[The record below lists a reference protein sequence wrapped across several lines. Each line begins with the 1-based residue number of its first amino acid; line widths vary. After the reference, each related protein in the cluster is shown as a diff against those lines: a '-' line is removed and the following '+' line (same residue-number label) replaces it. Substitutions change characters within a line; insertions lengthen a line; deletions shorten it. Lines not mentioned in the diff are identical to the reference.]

1 MKIAKN
7 AVVSLRVEI
16 FDLGGALAGAQ
27 ELTYLHGGY
36 GNLFAKVE
44 AALDGLTPGGKA
56 SIRLAPADGFGE
68 RDPALVRRERRER
81 LPRDLVLGMQL
92 HGQGSAEGDGHAPV
106 FRVTELGEA
115 EATLDANHPL
125 AGRSVGLRCEVL
137 GVPAAAQGEIAHGP
151 VHGGGGHPSP
161 LARRRSPGPS
171 PPRP

>member
-16 FDLGGALAGAQ
+16 FDQGGALAGAQ

-125 AGRSVGLRCEVL
+125 AGRSVELRCEVL
-137 GVPAAAQGEIAHGP
+137 EVRAATQDEIAHGH
-151 VHGGGGHPSP
+151 VHGGGGHHSH
-161 LARRRSPGPS
+161 
-171 PPRP
+171 

>member
-16 FDLGGALAGAQ
+16 FDQGGALAGAQ

-125 AGRSVGLRCEVL
+125 AGRSGGGRCQGLR
-137 GVPAAAQGEIAHGP
+137 GRAATQGGDAPPPAQG
-151 VHGGGGHPSP
+151 GG
-161 LARRRSPGPS
+161 
-171 PPRP
+171 

>member
-16 FDLGGALAGAQ
+16 LDQGGALAGAQ

-44 AALDGLTPGGKA
+44 AALDGLTRGGKA

-68 RDPALVRRERRER
+68 RDPALVRPEHRERP
-81 LPRDLVLGMQL
+81 PRAPVLGVQL

-106 FRVTELGEA
+106 FRVTELDEA

-125 AGRSVGLRCEVL
+125 AGRRVERRCEVL
-137 GVPAAAQGEIAHGP
+137 EGAAATQDEIAHGRE
-151 VHGGGGHPSP
+151 HGGGGDHSP
-161 LARRRSPGPS
+161 CAQRRRPGP
-171 PPRP
+171 